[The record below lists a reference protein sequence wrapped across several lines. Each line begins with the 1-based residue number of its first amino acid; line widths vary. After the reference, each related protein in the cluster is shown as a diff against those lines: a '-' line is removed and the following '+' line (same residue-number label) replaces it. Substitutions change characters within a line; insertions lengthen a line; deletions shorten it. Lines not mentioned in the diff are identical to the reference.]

1 MSDHKE
7 LPCLQNTEGG
17 VLLSIY
23 AVPRSSKTE
32 IVDLHGDKCRIK
44 VKAPPVDGEAN
55 SALIEAL
62 AKLFRIPKKSVILNK
77 GQKGKHKV
85 FLLKGIDLEQASQ
98 VLGGCLSGKE
108 R

>member
-1 MSDHKE
+1 MTCSF
-7 LPCLQNTEGG
+7 PCLKETKDG

-32 IVDLHGDKCRIK
+32 IIDLHDDRCRMK

-55 SALIEAL
+55 TALKEAL
-62 AKLFRIPKKSVILNK
+62 AKIFSIPKKSVILEK
-77 GQKGKHKV
+77 GQKGKNKV
-85 FLLKGIDLEQASQ
+85 FLLHGLTLKQANSVLEENFSQ
-98 VLGGCLSGKE
+98 KA